1 MDESLDD
8 SDDDLSSCDREEE
21 EESHHSHF
29 DDSSSSSHNY
39 APFPSR
45 GGVYLLPAF
54 SLPFSAFCRPFHTD
68 AVDDSQQDKRQNASK
83 HFRFESGSHM
93 IPHPSKVYKGGEDAF
108 FVSNDGRAIGVA
120 DGVGGWGEIG
130 VDPGLYSKQFMSGSA
145 HAVNNLN
152 MTDPVDILTYG
163 YESSSHLQ
171 GSTTAL
177 VMIISQ
183 DGTELRSAN
192 VGDSGY
198 LIIRNN
204 KIIFRTLEQQHQFNF
219 PYQLGTGSQDRPSH
233 AERASVPLQE
243 GDYIIAGTDGLFDN
257 VDDWE
262 ILAIVTEG
270 RDAGWDTTKI
280 AQAIA
285 ERAREC
291 AAQTTGLVP
300 FGKRAMQHGFL
311 FHGGKL
317 DDITVVAA
325 RVIPSSSA
333 SPSSTAVATPA
344 TSGVPPTTQA

>member
-1 MDESLDD
+1 
-8 SDDDLSSCDREEE
+8 
-21 EESHHSHF
+21 
-29 DDSSSSSHNY
+29 
-39 APFPSR
+39 
-45 GGVYLLPAF
+45 VYLLPAF
-54 SLPFSAFCRPFHTD
+54 SLPFTFCRPFQTID
-68 AVDDSQQDKRQNASK
+68 GVDESQEKRQTGRTQ
-83 HFRFESGSHM
+83 FRFESGSHM
-93 IPHPSKVYKGGEDAF
+93 IPHPSKVHKGGEDAF
-108 FVSNDGRAIGVA
+108 FISNDGRAIGVA

-163 YESSSHLQ
+163 YESASHLQ

-177 VMIISQ
+177 IMIISQ

-204 KIIFRTLEQQHQFNF
+204 KIIVRTQEQQHQFNF

-243 GDYIIAGTDGLFDN
+243 GDFIVAGTDGLFDN

-262 ILAIVTEG
+262 ILAIVSEG
-270 RDAGWDTTKI
+270 IDAGWDTTKI

-291 AAQTTGLVP
+291 AVQTTGLVP

-317 DDITVVAA
+317 DDITVVTA
-325 RVIPSSSA
+325 RV
-333 SPSSTAVATPA
+333 A
-344 TSGVPPTTQA
+344 TSPVAPTTQA